1 MADKAQQTIQQL
13 LNLLEGSVDKFV
25 EGLPEVQRQTY
36 TRLLALLKEL
46 DTQGDTIQNSVRNIR
61 LLGSI
66 KQELDDLVLN
76 DKYLN
81 SVKEFVTAYGAVARL
96 NDRYFS
102 AVADRYSPPK
112 MLAEV
117 RKQAVN
123 DAVAALTENGIGANY
138 TDQLRELVK
147 TAITSGGSYS
157 DLAERLRT
165 TIVGTDEEAGK
176 LIKYAK
182 QVTTDGINQFNR
194 TYQKAVT
201 DDLGFKWFRYTGSNL
216 RTTRPFCREMTK
228 PENEYFHIS
237 QVPDIIKGRLNSG
250 EVDTQGLRKETN
262 STNFFIYA
270 GGYNCGHSIIPV
282 PEALVPDAVRL
293 AI

>member
-1 MADKAQQTIQQL
+1 MA
-13 LNLLEGSVDKFV
+13 SC
-25 EGLPEVQRQTY
+25 
-36 TRLLALLKEL
+36 
-46 DTQGDTIQNSVRNIR
+46 
-61 LLGSI
+61 
-66 KQELDDLVLN
+66 
-76 DKYLN
+76 
-81 SVKEFVTAYGAVARL
+81 
-96 NDRYFS
+96 
-102 AVADRYSPPK
+102 
-112 MLAEV
+112 AESGV
-117 RKQAVN
+117 
-123 DAVAALTENGIGANY
+123 GANY
-138 TDQLRELVK
+138 TDQLRDIVK

-157 DLAERLRT
+157 DLTEKLRT

-201 DDLGFKWFRYTGSNL
+201 DDLGFKWFRYVGSNL

>member
-1 MADKAQQTIQQL
+1 
-13 LNLLEGSVDKFV
+13 
-25 EGLPEVQRQTY
+25 
-36 TRLLALLKEL
+36 
-46 DTQGDTIQNSVRNIR
+46 
-61 LLGSI
+61 
-66 KQELDDLVLN
+66 
-76 DKYLN
+76 
-81 SVKEFVTAYGAVARL
+81 
-96 NDRYFS
+96 
-102 AVADRYSPPK
+102 

-138 TDQLRELVK
+138 TDQLRERLRLLLPP
-147 TAITSGGSYS
+147 AALS

-262 STNFFIYA
+262 STNFYLRWWLATGTLDNPGA
-270 GGYNCGHSIIPV
+270 GGVGAEMCEARV
-282 PEALVPDAVRL
+282 PA
-293 AI
+293 

>member
-81 SVKEFVTAYGAVARL
+81 SVKEFVTAYGAVASL